1 MRHSPGPLPRRATAY
16 EKRTEPPR
24 HLTLLIER
32 APAHSNTPGR
42 DSDVLGPGLG
52 LRLGLSLGLGL
63 GPGPG
68 PGPGSEIRGGG
79 DQLGI
84 RLVSQRDAAWVGAL
98 LGAVDAQQ

>member
-32 APAHSNTPGR
+32 APDHSNNPGR
-42 DSDVLGPGLG
+42 DSDALGLDPGLG
-52 LRLGLSLGLGL
+52 LDL
-63 GPGPG
+63 
-68 PGPGSEIRGGG
+68 GSEIRGGG

>member
-32 APAHSNTPGR
+32 APAHSNTLSR
-42 DSDVLGPGLG
+42 DSDLLD
-52 LRLGLSLGLGL
+52 L
-63 GPGPG
+63 
-68 PGPGSEIRGGG
+68 GSEIRGRG
-79 DQLGI
+79 DQLGV

-98 LGAVDAQQ
+98 LAAVDAQQ

>member
-1 MRHSPGPLPRRATAY
+1 MRHSPGPLPRRATAH
-16 EKRTEPPR
+16 EKRTESPR

-42 DSDVLGPGLG
+42 DSDALDL
-52 LRLGLSLGLGL
+52 
-63 GPGPG
+63 GPG

-79 DQLGI
+79 DQLGV

-98 LGAVDAQQ
+98 LAAVDAQQ

>member
-24 HLTLLIER
+24 HLTPLIER

-52 LRLGLSLGLGL
+52 F
-63 GPGPG
+63 GPVL
-68 PGPGSEIRGGG
+68 GSEIRGGG
-79 DQLGI
+79 DQLGV

-98 LGAVDAQQ
+98 LAAVDAQQ

>member
-16 EKRTEPPR
+16 EKRTESPR

-42 DSDVLGPGLG
+42 DSDVLGLG
-52 LRLGLSLGLGL
+52 P

-79 DQLGI
+79 DQLGV

-98 LGAVDAQQ
+98 LAAVDAQQ